1 MSDNSPIYIKHLSY
15 TNVGPIASL
24 EIDAPF
30 DDKGNPKPI
39 VFVGENG
46 SGKSTVLSNIT
57 DSLLEIGGEAFTN
70 VLAQEGLGHQ
80 YFKGIFPQQIKI
92 GSNFQ
97 TARIDFTNSQSY
109 LFKSGELSFDEYVKT
124 NTNVNPNLDWGS
136 DVNSKK
142 HTFDKKEAES
152 LLEHQV
158 TCSFLSNR
166 HEKPSW
172 MGELY
177 YRHESKIGP
186 SVKARFSG
194 QGQNP
199 ILVDECKDE
208 TLQWL
213 LDIIADSRTDIK
225 ASPNGLEI
233 AHNPNVQNTILFGN
247 ARLGIEQILSSIL
260 GKQVYFDL
268 GYRNAGASRFQ
279 IKDESDNSTI
289 CPSLDSLSTGQIILF
304 ELFATIIRYADNNNV
319 NNSLQLDQIKGI
331 VVVDEV
337 DLHLHVLLQ
346 KEVLP
351 RLIKTFPRVQ
361 FIVSTHSPLLLL
373 GLEQELGADN
383 FLLVDLPSGS
393 MITAESFRE
402 FEVAYKMY
410 ASTKPYWD
418 EMRSHFQSNTSLPL
432 IVTEGT
438 TDWRILEKIQQKL
451 SLTNPDLFKMEF
463 GYFKHSPKCDSV
475 SEYVCEMGST
485 RLKDLCTTLAS
496 LPTSR
501 HGVIIAITDRDEK
514 GILKTMNADP
524 WVDHGN
530 NVYSFAIPYPL
541 FRQDDPEISIE
552 QMLTD
557 DTMKSAVIC
566 SDGIAR
572 RLYTS
577 DEFDSE
583 GRCVTDSCPY
593 HARGKV
599 DSKGHVKVIDGDN
612 VKLIDN
618 NPGSETNYALSKIE
632 FAKAIATEQIVLK
645 EEDINSFIPLF
656 KKILQILESA
666 REDPF
671 STSADPQENFD
682 KSE

>member
-1 MSDNSPIYIKHLSY
+1 M
-15 TNVGPIASL
+15 
-24 EIDAPF
+24 
-30 DDKGNPKPI
+30 
-39 VFVGENG
+39 
-46 SGKSTVLSNIT
+46 
-57 DSLLEIGGEAFTN
+57 
-70 VLAQEGLGHQ
+70 
-80 YFKGIFPQQIKI
+80 
-92 GSNFQ
+92 
-97 TARIDFTNSQSY
+97 
-109 LFKSGELSFDEYVKT
+109 
-124 NTNVNPNLDWGS
+124 
-136 DVNSKK
+136 
-142 HTFDKKEAES
+142 
-152 LLEHQV
+152 
-158 TCSFLSNR
+158 
-166 HEKPSW
+166 
-172 MGELY
+172 
-177 YRHESKIGP
+177 
-186 SVKARFSG
+186 
-194 QGQNP
+194 
-199 ILVDECKDE
+199 
-208 TLQWL
+208 
-213 LDIIADSRTDIK
+213 
-225 ASPNGLEI
+225 
-233 AHNPNVQNTILFGN
+233 
-247 ARLGIEQILSSIL
+247 
-260 GKQVYFDL
+260 
-268 GYRNAGASRFQ
+268 
-279 IKDESDNSTI
+279 
-289 CPSLDSLSTGQIILF
+289 
-304 ELFATIIRYADNNNV
+304 
-319 NNSLQLDQIKGI
+319 
-331 VVVDEV
+331 
-337 DLHLHVLLQ
+337 HLHVLLQ

-410 ASTKPYWD
+410 ASTKTYWD

-557 DTMKSAVIC
+557 DTMKSAVIY